1 MARKFKLLR
10 MSAAKYSKKA
20 NFEMQMYQYCLRKV
34 VLCSFIVQTSSD
46 HVRCSL
52 FGVNRE
58 IHTVG

>member
-1 MARKFKLLR
+1 

-34 VLCSFIVQTSSD
+34 VLCLFIVQTSSD

-58 IHTVG
+58 IHTIG